1 MSTSE
6 DFNLSPGEQTTIT
19 LPVMTLKDGDNMIS
33 FELTQP
39 NGFKDVDVS
48 TTNFR

>member
-1 MSTSE
+1 
-6 DFNLSPGEQTTIT
+6 
-19 LPVMTLKDGDNMIS
+19 MTLKDGDNMIS

-48 TTNFR
+48 DNKLPVKDNCQRH